1 MVLNEPETSLH
12 HDLAP
17 TLARLIRK
25 ASETSQVWVVTHL
38 PMLAELLEEN
48 DRSQLIR
55 LEKEL
60 GETHIQGQDS
70 LNTPI
75 WNCGHP
81 IKKQLL

>member
-1 MVLNEPETSLH
+1 
-12 HDLAP
+12 
-17 TLARLIRK
+17 
-25 ASETSQVWVVTHL
+25 
-38 PMLAELLEEN
+38 MLAELLEEN